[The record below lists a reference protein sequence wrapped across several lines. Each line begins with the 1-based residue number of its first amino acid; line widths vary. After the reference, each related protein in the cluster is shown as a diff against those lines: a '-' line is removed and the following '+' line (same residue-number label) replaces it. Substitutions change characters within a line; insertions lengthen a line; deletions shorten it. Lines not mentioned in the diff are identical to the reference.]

1 MGPIRGQTRPLPVAA
16 DIVPEVQRFN
26 AKLNAS
32 IHNRFDIEVINAE
45 TGKVRQRAQAEN
57 VICNQLWSNMFNS
70 YDSTRQWNNYIHVGT
85 GTGTPS
91 TADTSLFNFRGYG
104 TPSTS
109 NDVYSL
115 NNSTGVLSLKRKI
128 TLLETQYVGS
138 TLTEVGI
145 GSGTSSGTLCTH
157 AMLKDMNGNQISIV
171 KTSTD
176 IINIYSTVFVHW
188 NAAGISNTHCIFES
202 TTDPFVQWLLGL
214 STGSP
219 IWYAIFYNGN
229 YTGNSMSKGNY
240 GSSTDVNF
248 AVSFN
253 ASNKTLTQTI
263 SRMAAADGN
272 FTGGINSI
280 KCPPFAIPLSN
291 DYTITGESIG
301 TGDGSAKDFFT
312 DFGIA
317 NAPTI
322 YVDGAVSGDVTVDIG
337 APVSTELGWY
347 FIKCDSTGTQYP
359 YESGAFYKYY
369 SHSSG
374 DTRYAYNPFYAI
386 GVKSFTSSVSSS
398 LFNIYASDDFTT
410 WNKVTPAAVQTA
422 YAHCKYWK
430 AVHNYVGDSGLTV
443 TSLASGN
450 VHFASAPSNGAA
462 ITGTYTTKS
471 IPKDINHVFD
481 FSIAVQLGEHTA

>member
-1 MGPIRGQTRPLPVAA
+1 MGPIRGQTRPLPVMAKIA
-16 DIVPEVQRFN
+16 PEVQRID

-32 IHNRFDIEVINAE
+32 IHNRFDIEVINVE
-45 TGKVRQRAQAEN
+45 TGEVRQRAQAEN
-57 VICNQLWSNMFNS
+57 VICNNLWSNMFSS
-70 YDSTRQWNNYIHVGT
+70 YAANRQWNNHIHVGK

-91 TADTSLFNFRGYG
+91 TADTSLFNFLGYV

-115 NNSTGVLSLKRKI
+115 NTSTGVLSLKRKI
-128 TLLETQYVGS
+128 TLLETQYAGS

-176 IINIYSTVFVHW
+176 IINIYSSVFVHW
-188 NAAGISNTHCIFES
+188 NVAGISNTHCIFEN
-202 TTDPFVQWLLGL
+202 TTDYFPQWLLGRT
-214 STGSP
+214 TGTP
-219 IWYAIFYNGN
+219 IYYAYFYNGN
-229 YTGNSMSKGNY
+229 YDGPIMEKTV
-240 GSSTDVNF
+240 GSGAFT
-248 AVSFN
+248 ASFN
-253 ASNKTLTQTI
+253 ASRKTLTQTI

-272 FTGGINSI
+272 FTGGITSI
-280 KCPPFAIPLSN
+280 GCPPFAIPLSN

-301 TGDGSAKDFFT
+301 TGDGSTKDFFT
-312 DFGIA
+312 DFGVA

-337 APVSTELGWY
+337 APASKEFGQY
-347 FIKCDSTGTQYP
+347 FIKCDSTGMQHP
-359 YESGAFYKYY
+359 YESVKLYNSY
-369 SHSSG
+369 SYSSG
-374 DTRYAYNPFYAI
+374 ETRYAYNPFYAI
-386 GVKSFTSSVSSS
+386 GVKSFILNSGSRP
-398 LFNIYASDDFTT
+398 FNIYASDDFTT
-410 WNKVTPAAVQTA
+410 WNKVTPAAVETA

-430 AVHNYVGDSGLTV
+430 VVYSDTYSYGLTV

-481 FSIAVQLGEHTA
+481 FSIAVQLGEYTG